1 MRLHR
6 GGTWASDTIEGRED
20 GQTFNCK
27 KSPACLKGRTTTSTT
42 SSKRGRE
49 RETNIK
55 LQAPMKRKS
64 NCRTYTCKWLPPWLL
79 TYIYVKAVDR
89 NTRSSSSLGKENV
102 RTWASLFI
110 PFIPTLKAC
119 RKPLFL
125 YHMMRVSIIERALNK
140 CFLMLAKMDDM
151 EMYNLYYMYE
161 IASYTCKWLSLLIFM
176 LGGDTELFLSGTRQ
190 TSSPVLHFSSGWSLL
205 GREVVLCCHH
215 ITTATLVF

>member
-1 MRLHR
+1 
-6 GGTWASDTIEGRED
+6 
-20 GQTFNCK
+20 
-27 KSPACLKGRTTTSTT
+27 
-42 SSKRGRE
+42 
-49 RETNIK
+49 
-55 LQAPMKRKS
+55 MKRKS

-89 NTRSSSSLGKENV
+89 NTRSSSSSSLGKENV

>member
-1 MRLHR
+1 MCGYFPRDGWYVYMQSERQWRTPLMLLLFVNPKYESSPPSSPPFYVLLKALVCAYIEERHEPLIR
-6 GGTWASDTIEGRED
+6 EEGREED

-119 RKPLFL
+119 RKPLL
-125 YHMMRVSIIERALNK
+125 SI
-140 CFLMLAKMDDM
+140 
-151 EMYNLYYMYE
+151 
-161 IASYTCKWLSLLIFM
+161 SYDESFNNRK
-176 LGGDTELFLSGTRQ
+176 
-190 TSSPVLHFSSGWSLL
+190 SSEQMFPHA
-205 GREVVLCCHH
+205 C
-215 ITTATLVF
+215 